1 MLGRFTKIVLI
12 ILNIIISQQLNS
24 ENKLISLSQIQNQT
38 KIHDNITKRN
48 NTILLHDEINN
59 DLYYLGPGDE
69 LLINIP

>member
-12 ILNIIISQQLNS
+12 ILNIIIPQQVNS

-59 DLYYLGPGDE
+59 DLYYLGPGD
-69 LLINIP
+69 